1 MKSRYEILAKDK
13 GYYVDL
19 QGNAFS
25 ARGKKVGTRG
35 SDPYMYIGIRVSET
49 KVIKVY
55 VHRLQAYQKFGDAI
69 FDKGIE
75 VRHLNGDSF
84 DNSYENIA
92 IGTPFENAMDKAKE
106 TRMRCA
112 KKASEAIKKYSD
124 ELAQQIQLEYSKG
137 SNYRELMKKY
147 SISSKGTL
155 NYILKRNKSRNG
167 AVG

>member
-55 VHRLQAYQKFGDAI
+55 VDRKSTRL
-69 FDKGIE
+69 
-75 VRHLNGDSF
+75 
-84 DNSYENIA
+84 NSSHNVIS
-92 IGTPFENAMDKAKE
+92 
-106 TRMRCA
+106 RMP
-112 KKASEAIKKYSD
+112 
-124 ELAQQIQLEYSKG
+124 
-137 SNYRELMKKY
+137 
-147 SISSKGTL
+147 SS
-155 NYILKRNKSRNG
+155 
-167 AVG
+167 A

>member
-1 MKSRYEILAKDK
+1 
-13 GYYVDL
+13 
-19 QGNAFS
+19 
-25 ARGKKVGTRG
+25 
-35 SDPYMYIGIRVSET
+35 MYIGIRVSET

-55 VHRLQAYQKFGDAI
+55 VHRLQAYQEFGDAI

-155 NYILKRNKSRNG
+155 NYILKRNISRNG